1 MLEPSSVILT
11 NRRMRARMSG
21 DVGGGWVTQSPYPI
35 QCSLIK

>member
-21 DVGGGWVTQSPYPI
+21 GVGGGWVTQSPYPMYARHG
-35 QCSLIK
+35 